1 MRDNFL
7 LRYIGHISNIFLISL
22 VFWFFFFSFSP
33 PIQERLL
40 LKPLLFTIFKPRALT
55 HFCALFQ
62 LLWCPLP
69 RTEGPSLCFPWG
81 QSPRQG
87 LYLTDFRSSH
97 NICPGQYLDYNCSWL
112 LRLVILHCKFPHFL

>member
-7 LRYIGHISNIFLISL
+7 LRHIGHISNIFLISL
-22 VFWFFFFSFSP
+22 AFFFF
-33 PIQERLL
+33 LL
-40 LKPLLFTIFKPRALT
+40 STNPGKAASETTAVHHFKPRALT

-97 NICPGQYLDYNCSWL
+97 NICPGQYLNYNWSWL
-112 LRLVILHCKFPHFL
+112 FHLVILHCKFPHFL